1 MRDET
6 AMIYTS
12 WNQTL
17 KFPFKVPD
25 GVLMT
30 NTACPAATSPHP
42 DTVQKFA
49 KLGIDAP
56 QIISSLEKDTL
67 WVDPKIADRVEPET
81 SGMRAALSNAEGGSR
96 IQLAVL
102 NSTQLEPATE
112 RDLAQ
117 ILHDATCSDTTLV
130 MTPKWGTSV
139 SDIYPRFT
147 LERNHEKL
155 HSNLNV
161 DAVENFLSAID
172 DTATPTTAVSNG
184 LLGIIIL
191 SIAITALFAQRS
203 R

>member
-1 MRDET
+1 
-6 AMIYTS
+6 MIYTS

-17 KFPFKVPD
+17 KFPFKVLN

-30 NTACPAATSPHP
+30 NTACSAATSPHP
-42 DTVQKFA
+42 DTVKKFA

-56 QIISSLEKDTL
+56 QIISGLEKDIL
-67 WVDPKIADRVEPET
+67 WVDPKIAARVESET
-81 SGMRAALSNAEGGSR
+81 SGMRAALSNTEGGSR

-117 ILHDATCSDTTLV
+117 MLHDATCSDTTLV

-155 HSNLNV
+155 HGNV
-161 DAVENFLSAID
+161 SADAVENFLSAVNN
-172 DTATPTTAVSNG
+172 TAAPTTAVSSS

-191 SIAITALFAQRS
+191 SIATTARFTQRT